1 MIMVLGDNGA
11 NQLSPNP
18 RGVRDHNSPIAPAM
32 RRLRSHDAKCKLDPH
47 RRQHAVA
54 PPASAA
60 RRARIEGHAQ
70 LFARGELQQLKG
82 AAMTKRIVVTTTEA
96 RQATKEGVVRY
107 VLAISL
113 ALVVVLF
120 VVAYLLFH

>member
-1 MIMVLGDNGA
+1 MVLGDNRA
-11 NQLSPNP
+11 KQESPNP

-32 RRLRSHDAKCKLDPH
+32 RRLRSHDAKCKPDRH
-47 RRQHAVA
+47 SRQHAAA
-54 PPASAA
+54 PPAFAP
-60 RRARIEGHAQ
+60 RRATGSKAMPNC
-70 LFARGELQQLKG
+70 LQSSESRQQKG
-82 AAMTKRIVVTTTEA
+82 TATTKRIVVTTTEA

-120 VVAYLLFH
+120 VAAYLLFH